1 MKFNN
6 INSLLD
12 HIKNNVKQ
20 TLKEDVADIVKE
32 NMAEEIQTNVYNAY
46 HPMFYERRGT
56 QGGLGDKSNME
67 AKVEETAL
75 TVKNTT
81 PLDNGKT
88 NDWELDEIV
97 CKGYGNMPFARDFYG
112 GTKERLEENGDHI
125 EALRYGL
132 KNRGY
137 KVK

>member
-67 AKVEETAL
+67 AKVEGTTL
-75 TVKNTT
+75 TVKDIA
-81 PLDNGKT
+81 PLDNGRT
-88 NDWELDEIV
+88 DWELDEIV

-112 GTKERLEENGDHI
+112 DIKERLEENGDHI

-132 KNRGY
+132 KKRGIDA
-137 KVK
+137 K